1 MAKAGATAVV
11 VAGRRKAEGERAA
24 VVITGLG
31 TQGVFIRTD
40 VTCEAS
46 IEMLVA
52 STVERFGRLDI
63 AFNNA
68 GWQEPR
74 ASLADQSTD
83 IYACVFDTNVR
94 STFICMR
101 YQIRAMMEQGG
112 GTIINN
118 ASVSGIRNP
127 NPGLSL
133 YSASKAAVIAMTR
146 SAALEYGPSG
156 IRINGVSPGR
166 VETDMM
172 LNSGIA
178 DMKLVA
184 AGLPL
189 RRLGQPSEIANAVV
203 WLASDEA
210 SFVTGH
216 ILNADGGFLAS

>member
-1 MAKAGATAVV
+1 
-11 VAGRRKAEGERAA
+11 
-24 VVITGLG
+24 
-31 TQGVFIRTD
+31 
-40 VTCEAS
+40 
-46 IEMLVA
+46 
-52 STVERFGRLDI
+52 
-63 AFNNA
+63 
-68 GWQEPR
+68 
-74 ASLADQSTD
+74 
-83 IYACVFDTNVR
+83 
-94 STFICMR
+94 MR